1 MVLLPILFLPLANLP
16 PCIRM
21 CDRREQRSLALRIH
35 DPLLFQMLQENCS
48 TFPVFRYRKA
58 VRHHKD
64 RTEQPKSSGFFF
76 CLFVCS
82 FFPQIQGHFLHISE
96 QVSSPLLGCADCL
109 MTTHAKGG
117 SQQYLGVSGFDASVK
132 VASHRSEKL
141 RFGKNIT
148 EQKPPQ
154 EFPLLP
160 FF

>member
-76 CLFVCS
+76 VCLFAR
-82 FFPQIQGHFLHISE
+82 FFPKFKGISFIFLNRF
-96 QVSSPLLGCADCL
+96 LLHCWVVLTASRPRMQKADPNNIWEFKVL
-109 MTTHAKGG
+109 MPQLKWHHTG
-117 SQQYLGVSGFDASVK
+117 Q
-132 VASHRSEKL
+132 
-141 RFGKNIT
+141 KN
-148 EQKPPQ
+148 
-154 EFPLLP
+154 
-160 FF
+160 